1 VALPLPLRNRLAE
14 LILDAVHDAGAR
26 EGLAALAAV
35 CADPRA
41 LEGRDLPA
49 RFPAD
54 LFDRGNGGLVMRG
67 GFAAS
72 ARELGARA
80 ERGWRALR
88 DRPMAAGEPERDEAL
103 DVAATLFDAGLYFEV
118 HELLEPHWF
127 RALAAEREALQG
139 LIQIAVGF
147 QHLVNGNPRGAL
159 ALLHE
164 GAAKAATG
172 HVAGLPLA
180 DFAAAVR
187 RCGAALAARA
197 DGDDRFDWAG
207 VPPFPRP
214 GRARR

>member
-14 LILDAVHDAGAR
+14 LILDAVHDAEAR

-35 CADPRA
+35 CADPHA
-41 LEGRDLPA
+41 LADRPPPA

-54 LFDRGNGGLVMRG
+54 LFERDAGGLVIRG

-72 ARELGARA
+72 AGELGARA
-80 ERGWRALR
+80 QRGWRALH
-88 DRPMAAGEPERDEAL
+88 DRPVAAGEPGRDEAL

-127 RALAAEREALQG
+127 RALGPEREALQG

-147 QHLVNGNPRGAL
+147 QHLVNGNRRGAL

-164 GAAKAATG
+164 GVAKAAAG
-172 HVAGLPLA
+172 RIPGLPLDA
-180 DFAAAVR
+180 FAEAVR
-187 RCGAALAARA
+187 RCGAALAAVA
-197 DGDDRFDWAG
+197 EGDDRFDWAS
-207 VPPFPRP
+207 VPSFPRGGSP
-214 GRARR
+214 RR

>member
-1 VALPLPLRNRLAE
+1 MALPLPLRNRLAE

-26 EGLAALAAV
+26 DGLAALAAV

-41 LEGRDLPA
+41 LGGREPPV

-54 LFDRGNGGLVMRG
+54 LFERDAGGLVMRG

-72 ARELGARA
+72 AREMGARA

-88 DRPMAAGEPERDEAL
+88 DRPVAEGEPEREEAL

-127 RALAAEREALQG
+127 RAVGPEREALQG

-147 QHLVNGNPRGAL
+147 QHLVNGNRRGAL

-164 GAAKAATG
+164 GAAKTAAG
-172 HVAGLPLA
+172 RLPGLPLA
-180 DFAAAVR
+180 DFTAAVR
-187 RCGAALAARA
+187 RCGAAIAALA
-197 DGDDRFDWAG
+197 DGDDRGNGTG
-207 VPPFPRP
+207 VPPFPRAASP
-214 GRARR
+214 RR